1 MHVELA
7 AVDHH
12 LVEVVPDLCC
22 LRVLPRP
29 EVFDDGGEVDWLLD
43 LLVVVRQ
50 KGGIDW
56 FSEDLG
62 EFLLNEAVDHAEEL
76 LLNAVL
82 RLDLA
87 H

>member
-12 LVEVVPDLCC
+12 LVEVGPDLCC
-22 LRVLPRP
+22 LRVLPPP
-29 EVFDDGGEVDWLLD
+29 EAFDDGGQVDWLLD